1 MTRMHTKDK
10 GKSGST
16 HPASKEPPTW
26 AELSEDEV
34 REKIEELREK
44 GNSPSDIGR
53 ILRDQ
58 YGVPD
63 VKAIT
68 GEKITQILE
77 KQGGEMEYPE
87 DLMNL
92 MRKAVRIR
100 KHLKKGNKDNK
111 NKRSLK
117 LTESKIRKLVRYYK
131 KKGKIEDDWY
141 YKPEKAKLIVEE

>member
-16 HPASKEPPTW
+16 HPASKESPTW
-26 AELSEDEV
+26 VELSEDEI
-34 REKIEELREK
+34 REKIKEMRDEGK
-44 GNSPSDIGR
+44 SPSHIGR
-53 ILRDQ
+53 TLRDE

-63 VKAIT
+63 VKAVT
-68 GEKITQILE
+68 GEKITKILE
-77 KQGGEMEYPE
+77 KQEKGLEYPE

-100 KHLKKGNKDNK
+100 KHLKKGKKDNK
-111 NKRSLK
+111 NKRSLR

-131 KKGKIEDDWY
+131 KKGKIEEDWY
-141 YKPEKAKLIVEE
+141 YKPEKAKLLVED